1 MNPIIYLGK
10 DFHKATER
18 LPIEIRRK
26 VTAFFPKFKENP
38 KSHAIDF
45 EKIISFKDKNLRT
58 VRIDDDY
65 RAIVGFPPTG
75 NNYFMLWVDKHDNA
89 HAWAKNKILSWN
101 AIVHSM
107 QLYEPIEIN
116 EPIVQ
121 PLAAKSI
128 PFHHPYNLTMDDL
141 LNLGIPPSEVE
152 KVIRIISLDKLLEV
166 KNNLPDE
173 AYEKISLIFNGSDKR
188 ELIEQVKEGK
198 SFSEDSDIQLQS
210 PNNKQNFIQNTE
222 DTLLIQFLL
231 GENNWQFFL
240 HPEQTKLVE
249 ANFNGP
255 VKITG
260 GAGTG
265 KTVAALHRFSF
276 LIKNG
281 LPEGKRLLFCT
292 FTNALA
298 NNLSAQVDEI
308 NLSNKGIYDIKTIHS
323 VAYHLASKINHLKNQ
338 IEEGFKRDDEN
349 SHANKKI
356 RQQNIWG
363 KILQNTQIPTT
374 FAEEEY
380 QKVILFHQIE
390 SLADYLVI
398 QRTGRETKI
407 TKERKELFW
416 HKHLEYREEKKK
428 IFKLEGDELFYDL
441 ITYYKKQEKKPYA
454 HIILDEL
461 QDLSNIELRFLR
473 CIVKPGIN
481 DLFMVGDPLQKV
493 YDRNINFLA
502 LKIETR
508 GKKSRRLLRNYRTTE
523 EIRKDAV
530 KALGEETYS
539 DFSNSIEKIQGYTS
553 LSNGPE
559 PSYIHFNNLI
569 DEIQFV
575 ENKINELLDQGLYL
589 PEDIC
594 IAAKKKAD
602 IQEFHSH
609 FHNGGYRVRKIEKNN
624 ELSLREHL
632 STSTFHS
639 LKGLEFKIIFLVG
652 LNANTFLKPFPY
664 NSDEEKKEAEKRDK
678 ALLYVAMTRAKMLL
692 FISGNGSKSTVLHK
706 TYPYKLND

>member
-1 MNPIIYLGK
+1 MNPIIYVGR
-10 DFHKATER
+10 DFHRATEK
-18 LPIEIRRK
+18 LPIEIRKK

-45 EKIISFKDKNLRT
+45 EKINTFKDKNLRT
-58 VRIDDDY
+58 VRIDDNY
-65 RAIVGFPPTG
+65 RAIVGFPPTC
-75 NNYFMLWVDKHDNA
+75 NNYFMLWVDKHDDA
-89 HAWAKNKILSWN
+89 HAWAKNKKLIWN
-101 AIVHSM
+101 AFIHSM
-107 QLYEPIEIN
+107 QLYEPIEMN
-116 EPIVQ
+116 EPTTEPSTYKI
-121 PLAAKSI
+121 I
-128 PFHHPYNLTMDDL
+128 PFHHPYNLTIDDL
-141 LNLGIPPSEVE
+141 LNLGVPESEVE
-152 KVIRIISLDKLLEV
+152 KVISIISLDKLLEV

-188 ELIEQVKEGK
+188 ELLEQVKEGK
-198 SFSEDSDIQLQS
+198 SISEDAEIQLQS

-222 DTLLIQFLL
+222 DPLLIQFLL

-265 KTVAALHRFSF
+265 KTVAALHRFSY

-292 FTNALA
+292 YTNALA
-298 NNLSAQVDEI
+298 SNLSAQVNQL
-308 NLSNKGIYDIKTIHS
+308 NLSNKGIYDIMTIHF
-323 VAYHLASKINHLKNQ
+323 VAHHLASKINHLKNQ
-338 IEEGFKRDDEN
+338 IEEGFKKEDET
-349 SHANKKI
+349 SSTNKKLG
-356 RQQNIWG
+356 QLKIWE
-363 KILQNTQIPTT
+363 KILKGTQITPE
-374 FAEEEY
+374 FAEDEY

-390 SLADYLVI
+390 SLDDYLVV
-398 QRTGRETKI
+398 QRTGRETRI
-407 TKERKELFW
+407 SKEMKELFW
-416 HKHLEYREEKKK
+416 HKHLEYRKEKKK
-428 IFKLEGDELFYDL
+428 AFKLEGDELFYEL
-441 ITYYKKQEKKPYA
+441 ITHYKDKSTKPYA

-461 QDLSNIELRFLR
+461 QDLSNIEVRFLR
-473 CIVKPGIN
+473 SIVKPGIN

-530 KALGEETYS
+530 KALGEETFS

-553 LSNGPE
+553 LSYGPE

-575 ENKINELLDQGLYL
+575 ENKIKELIDTGLYL

-594 IAAKKKAD
+594 IAAKRNDD
-602 IQEFHSH
+602 IQKFHSH
-609 FHNGGYRVRKIEKNN
+609 FHIGGYKVRKIEKNN
-624 ELSLREHL
+624 DLNVPEHL

-639 LKGLEFKIIFLVG
+639 LKGLEFKVIFLVG
-652 LNANTFLKPFPY
+652 LNANTFLKPRTY
-664 NSDEEKKEAEKRDK
+664 VSDEEKKEAEKRDK

-692 FISGNGSKSTVLHK
+692 YISGNGSKSSILQK
-706 TYPYKLND
+706 TYPYKLID

>member
-1 MNPIIYLGK
+1 MNPIIYVGK

-18 LPIEIRRK
+18 LPLDIRKK

-45 EKIISFKDKNLRT
+45 EKIISFKDRNLRT

-75 NNYFMLWVDKHDNA
+75 NNYFMLWVDKHDDA
-89 HAWAKNKILSWN
+89 HAWAKNKKLIWN
-101 AIVHSM
+101 DIIHSM

-116 EPIVQ
+116 EPDIE
-121 PLAAKSI
+121 PSTAKSI
-128 PFHHPYNLTMDDL
+128 PFHHPYDLNIDDL
-141 LNLGIPPSEVE
+141 LNLGVPPSEVE

-188 ELIEQVKEGK
+188 ELLEQVKEGK
-198 SFSEDSDIQLQS
+198 SISEDKEIQLQS

-222 DTLLIQFLL
+222 DPLLIQFLL

-265 KTVAALHRFSF
+265 KTVAALHRFSY
-276 LIKNG
+276 LIRNG

-292 FTNALA
+292 YTNALA
-298 NNLSAQVDEI
+298 NNLSAQVNQL
-308 NLSNKGIYDIKTIHS
+308 NLSNKGIYDIMTIHS
-323 VAYHLASKINHLKNQ
+323 IAYHLAKKINHLKNQ
-338 IEEGFKRDDEN
+338 IEEEFKKEEEN
-349 SHANKKI
+349 SYANKRT
-356 RQQNIWG
+356 RQLNIWE
-363 KILQNTQIPTT
+363 KILNTNQITPE
-374 FAEEEY
+374 FAEDEY

-398 QRTGRETKI
+398 QITGRETRI
-407 TKERKELFW
+407 SKEMKELFW

-428 IFKLEGDELFYDL
+428 TFKLEGDELFYDL
-441 ITYYKKQEKKPYA
+441 ISHFKKQETKPYA

-473 CIVKPGIN
+473 SIVKPGIN

-530 KALGEETYS
+530 KALGDETFS
-539 DFSNSIEKIQGYTS
+539 DFSDSIEKIQGYTS
-553 LSNGPE
+553 LSYGPE

-575 ENKINELLDQGLYL
+575 EKKIKELLEDGLYL

-594 IAAKKKAD
+594 IAAKRNGD

-609 FHNGGYRVRKIEKNN
+609 FHNGGYKIRKIEKNN

-652 LNANTFLKPFPY
+652 LNANTFLKPRHY
-664 NSDEEKKEAEKRDK
+664 HSDEEKKETEKRDK

-692 FISGNGSKSTVLHK
+692 YISGNGSKSSILHK
-706 TYPYKLND
+706 TYPYKLID

>member
-1 MNPIIYLGK
+1 MNPIIYVGK

-18 LPIEIRRK
+18 LPLDIRKK

-45 EKIISFKDKNLRT
+45 EKINTFKDKNLRT

-75 NNYFMLWVDKHDNA
+75 NNYFMLWVDKHDDA
-89 HAWAKNKILSWN
+89 HAWAKNKKLIWN
-101 AIVHSM
+101 AVIHSM
-107 QLYEPIEIN
+107 QLYEPIEMN
-116 EPIVQ
+116 EPNAE
-121 PLAAKSI
+121 PSTSKSF
-128 PFHHPYNLTMDDL
+128 PFHHPYNLTIDDL
-141 LNLGIPPSEVE
+141 LNLGVPESEVE

-188 ELIEQVKEGK
+188 ELLEQVKEGK
-198 SFSEDSDIQLQS
+198 SISEDKEIQLQS

-222 DTLLIQFLL
+222 DPLLIQFLL

-265 KTVAALHRFSF
+265 KTVAALHRFSY
-276 LIKNG
+276 LIKKG

-292 FTNALA
+292 YTNALA
-298 NNLSAQVDEI
+298 NNLNAQVDELK
-308 NLSNKGIYDIKTIHS
+308 LSNKGIYDIMTIHS
-323 VAYHLASKINHLKNQ
+323 IAYHLAKNINLLKNQ
-338 IEEGFKRDDEN
+338 IEEGFKKEEEN
-349 SHANKKI
+349 SYANKKI
-356 RQQNIWG
+356 RQLKIWE
-363 KILQNTQIPTT
+363 KILNNTQITPE
-374 FAEEEY
+374 FAEDEY

-390 SLADYLVI
+390 SLDDYLVV
-398 QRTGRETKI
+398 QRTGRETRI
-407 TKERKELFW
+407 TKEMKELFW

-441 ITYYKKQEKKPYA
+441 ITYYKKQETKPYA

-553 LSNGPE
+553 LSFGPE
-559 PSYIHFNNLI
+559 PSYLHFKSLTA
-569 DEIQFV
+569 EIQFV
-575 ENKINELLDQGLYL
+575 ENKIKELLEDGLYL

-594 IAAKKKAD
+594 IAAKRNDD
-602 IQEFHSH
+602 IQKFHTH
-609 FHNGGYRVRKIEKNN
+609 FHNGGYKIRKIEKNN
-624 ELSLREHL
+624 ELSVPEHL

-639 LKGLEFKIIFLVG
+639 LKGLEFKVIFLVG
-652 LNANTFLKPFPY
+652 LNANTFLKPRTY
-664 NSDEEKKEAEKRDK
+664 VSDEEKKEAEKRDK
-678 ALLYVAMTRAKMLL
+678 ALLYVAMTRAKLL
-692 FISGNGSKSTVLHK
+692 LYISGNGSASTVLQK
-706 TYPYKLND
+706 TYPFMKMD

>member
-1 MNPIIYLGK
+1 MNPIIYVGR
-10 DFHKATER
+10 DFHRATEK
-18 LPIEIRRK
+18 LPIEIRKK

-45 EKIISFKDKNLRT
+45 EKINTFKDKNLRT
-58 VRIDDDY
+58 VRIDDNY

-75 NNYFMLWVDKHDNA
+75 NNYFMLWVDKHDDA
-89 HAWAKNKILSWN
+89 HAWAKNKKLIWN
-101 AIVHSM
+101 AFIHSM
-107 QLYEPIEIN
+107 QLYEPIEMN
-116 EPIVQ
+116 EPTTEPSTYKI
-121 PLAAKSI
+121 I
-128 PFHHPYNLTMDDL
+128 PFHHPYNLTIDDL
-141 LNLGIPPSEVE
+141 LNLGVPESEVE
-152 KVIRIISLDKLLEV
+152 KVISIISLDKLLEV

-188 ELIEQVKEGK
+188 ELLEQVKEGK
-198 SFSEDSDIQLQS
+198 SISEDTEIQLQS

-222 DTLLIQFLL
+222 DPLLIQFLL

-265 KTVAALHRFSF
+265 KTVAALHRFSY

-292 FTNALA
+292 YTNALA
-298 NNLSAQVDEI
+298 NNLSAQV
-308 NLSNKGIYDIKTIHS
+308 NQLNFSNKGIYDIMTIHF
-323 VAYHLASKINHLKNQ
+323 VAHHLASKINHLKNQ
-338 IEEGFKRDDEN
+338 IEEGFKKEDET
-349 SHANKKI
+349 SSTNKKL
-356 RQQNIWG
+356 RQLKIWE
-363 KILQNTQIPTT
+363 KILKGTQITPE
-374 FAEEEY
+374 FAEDEY

-390 SLADYLVI
+390 SLDDYLVV
-398 QRTGRETKI
+398 QRTGRETRI
-407 TKERKELFW
+407 SKEMKELFW
-416 HKHLEYREEKKK
+416 HKHLEYRKEKKK
-428 IFKLEGDELFYDL
+428 TFKLEGDELFYEL
-441 ITYYKKQEKKPYA
+441 ITHYKDKSTKPYA

-461 QDLSNIELRFLR
+461 QDLSNIEVRFLR
-473 CIVKPGIN
+473 SIVKPGIN

-530 KALGEETYS
+530 KALGEETFS

-553 LSNGPE
+553 LSYGPE
-559 PSYIHFNNLI
+559 PSYLHFNNLI

-575 ENKINELLDQGLYL
+575 ENKIKELIDTGLYL

-594 IAAKKKAD
+594 IAAKRNDD
-602 IQEFHSH
+602 IQKFHSH
-609 FHNGGYRVRKIEKNN
+609 FHIGGYKVRKIEKNN
-624 ELSLREHL
+624 DLNVSEHL

-639 LKGLEFKIIFLVG
+639 LKGLEFKVIFLVG
-652 LNANTFLKPFPY
+652 LNANTFLKPRTY
-664 NSDEEKKEAEKRDK
+664 VSDEEKKEAEKRDK

-692 FISGNGSKSTVLHK
+692 YISGNGSKSSILQK
-706 TYPYKLND
+706 TYPYKLID